1 MVFDGYALDRGLI
14 YMKTKLARL
23 VKLMESYNGKPKTTR
38 EILKDYNKK
47 YRWQYTTMEMS
58 QILSKNKLFIRSK
71 EIGYTVRSEC
81 DSLRTC
87 NAWELRRD

>member
-1 MVFDGYALDRGLI
+1 
-14 YMKTKLARL
+14 MKTKLARL

-58 QILSKNKLFIRSK
+58 QTLSKNKFFIRSK
-71 EIGYTVRSEC
+71 QTGYTPRSDS

-87 NAWELRRD
+87 NAWELRGVK

>member
-1 MVFDGYALDRGLI
+1 
-14 YMKTKLARL
+14 MKTKIARL
-23 VKLMESYNGKPKTTR
+23 VKLMESYDGKPKTTR

-58 QILSKNKLFIRSK
+58 QVLSKNKLFIRSK